1 MTPLPNPF
9 LSDSAA
15 SFPFVADTAVA
26 SAPPAPVIDA
36 AATHTD
42 NLGSDI
48 SNVAE
53 IFLFAKMLCA
63 EARVRPG
70 TISQEALGVAEEI
83 TAYEEAYRD
92 PPPLFLRKV
101 S

>member
-1 MTPLPNPF
+1 MPAIANPWIT
-9 LSDSAA
+9 DSAA
-15 SFPFVADTAVA
+15 PLSLVDTAAA
-26 SAPPAPVIDA
+26 SNPSPQIQGA
-36 AATHTD
+36 AAGLTD

-48 SNVAE
+48 SNVSE
-53 IFLFAKMLCA
+53 IFLFARMLCA
-63 EARVRPG
+63 EARIRPG

-83 TAYEEAYRD
+83 TAYEEVYRD